1 MLDSERAKEIISK
14 IIYITIATVSR
25 DGLPW
30 NTPAYS
36 SFDENYNFF
45 WVSSKEA
52 VHSMNIR
59 NNPNVFLAIYDS
71 TVKEGSGEGVY
82 IKAKAYELKETAEM
96 EHAAKCI
103 YGRKNK
109 PMKPI

>member
-45 WVSSKEA
+45 WVSS
-52 VHSMNIR
+52 
-59 NNPNVFLAIYDS
+59 
-71 TVKEGSGEGVY
+71 
-82 IKAKAYELKETAEM
+82 
-96 EHAAKCI
+96 
-103 YGRKNK
+103 
-109 PMKPI
+109 